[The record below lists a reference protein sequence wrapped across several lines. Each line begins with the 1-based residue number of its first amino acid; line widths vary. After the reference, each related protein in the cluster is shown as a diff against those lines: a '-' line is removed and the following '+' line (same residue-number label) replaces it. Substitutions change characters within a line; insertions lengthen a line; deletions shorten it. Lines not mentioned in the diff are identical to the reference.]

1 MISSISSLEI
11 IKVLNPDPNIFLWIA
26 ASVAYTAAV
35 NPNGFKTLLAN
46 GLSTFPIK
54 DNPIFSNGPKNLPK
68 NSSYCPILCNW
79 AFDNFILAEEQ
90 FEKALR
96 SLKTCVLINDSL
108 FEKLFSPLEWSI
120 IFDER
125 FKVTPVPFFI
135 ANFNLLSWDWNC
147 IVFGSAFNF
156 CCLLKSIAI
165 NS

>member
-1 MISSISSLEI
+1 M
-11 IKVLNPDPNIFLWIA
+11 
-26 ASVAYTAAV
+26 
-35 NPNGFKTLLAN
+35 LLAN

-108 FEKLFSPLEWSI
+108 FEKLFSPLE
-120 IFDER
+120 
-125 FKVTPVPFFI
+125 
-135 ANFNLLSWDWNC
+135 
-147 IVFGSAFNF
+147 
-156 CCLLKSIAI
+156 
-165 NS
+165 

>member
-1 MISSISSLEI
+1 MISSISSFEI
-11 IKVLNPDPNIFLWIA
+11 INVVNPDSNTFLWQA
-26 ASVAYTAAV
+26 ASVANAAAV
-35 NPNGFKTLLAN
+35 NPNGIKTLLAN

-108 FEKLFSPLEWSI
+108 FEKLFSPLEWPI